1 MVQGKRKSRRN
12 DQYSR
17 RECLEIVGIPESVTN
32 NSLEETALNICKEFG
47 ASIGT
52 SNIEAYHHVGSSNQK
67 KVIVKMSR
75 QKDADRVRRIK
86 KS

>member
-1 MVQGKRKSRRN
+1 MAQGKRKSRRN

-17 RECLEIVGIPESVTN
+17 RECLAIVGIPESVTN
-32 NSLEETALNICKEFG
+32 NSLEETALNICKEFS

-52 SNIEAYHHVGSSNQK
+52 SSIEAYHHVGSSNQK
-67 KVIVKMSR
+67 KVIVEMSR
-75 QKDADRVRRIK
+75 QKDADRVRRLK